1 MEVRLLGTGGWLP
14 TDERETACMYVR
26 SGSDVLLL
34 DAGTGARRLIT
45 EPVLLAGVER
55 LHVVLSHFHLDHVMG
70 LAALA
75 GLELEREIWMPARL
89 LADLPAGEVFERL
102 VGPPFFTGTDVVG
115 TPRDLDGDR
124 EIGPFRVEI
133 RVQPQH
139 PGKTIA
145 VKVEGR
151 LAYCTDTAYDPEN
164 VEFARGASILLHE
177 SYWSGETTDDTGH
190 TAAGEAG
197 RLAAESG
204 VERLVLV
211 HINPEGSGDGEL
223 AASAR
228 AHFAA
233 SEVGR
238 DGLVV
243 M

>member
-26 SGSDVLLL
+26 SGPDVLLL

-45 EPVLLAGVER
+45 EPALLAGVER

-75 GLELEREIWMPARL
+75 GLDLEREIWMPARL
-89 LADLPAGEVFERL
+89 LAGLPADEVFERL
-102 VGPPFFTGTDVVG
+102 VDPPFFTGTDVVG
-115 TPRDLDGDR
+115 TPRELEGDR
-124 EIGPFRVEI
+124 ELGPFGIEV

-145 VKVEGR
+145 VKVDGR
-151 LAYCTDTAYDPEN
+151 LAYCTDTAYDAEN

-177 SYWSGETTDDTGH
+177 SFWPGDTTDDPGH
-190 TAAGEAG
+190 TAAGEAA
-197 RLAAESG
+197 RLAAEAG

-211 HINPEGSGDGEL
+211 HINPEGCDDDEL

>member
-14 TDERETACMYVR
+14 TDVRETSCVYMR
-26 SGSDVLLL
+26 SGADVLLL
-34 DAGTGARRLIT
+34 DAGTGARRLVT
-45 EPVLLAGVER
+45 EPELLEGVER
-55 LHVVLSHFHLDHVMG
+55 LRVVLSHFHIDHVFG
-70 LAALA
+70 FTALA
-75 GLELEREIWMPARL
+75 GLELDREIWMPARL
-89 LADLPAGEVFERL
+89 LAGVPAGDLLERL
-102 VGPPFFTGTDVVG
+102 VGPPFFSVAGEAG
-115 TPRDLDGDR
+115 EARELEGDT
-124 EIGPFRVEI
+124 EIGPFRIEI

-145 VKVEGR
+145 VKVNGR
-151 LAYCTDTAYDPEN
+151 LAYCTDTAYDSEN
-164 VEFARGASILLHE
+164 VEFARGAAILLHE
-177 SYWSGETTDDTGH
+177 SFWPGDTTDDPGH

-197 RLAAESG
+197 RLAAEAG

-211 HINPEGSGDGEL
+211 HINPEASGDGEL

>member
-1 MEVRLLGTGGWLP
+1 VEVRLLGTGGWLP
-14 TDERETACMYVR
+14 TDERETACIYVR
-26 SGSDVLLL
+26 SGPDLLLL

-45 EPVLLAGVER
+45 DPALLAGVER
-55 LHVVLSHFHLDHVMG
+55 VHVVLSHFHLDHVMG

-75 GLELEREIWMPARL
+75 GLDLEREIWMPARL
-89 LADLPAGEVFERL
+89 LAGLPADEVFERL

-115 TPRDLDGDR
+115 TPRELDSDR
-124 EIGPFRVEI
+124 EVGPFRVEI

-145 VKVEGR
+145 VKVDGR

-164 VEFARGASILLHE
+164 VEFVRGASILLHE
-177 SYWSGETTDDTGH
+177 SFWSGDTTNDPTH

-197 RLAAESG
+197 RLAAEAC

-211 HINPEGSGDGEL
+211 HVNPEDCDDDQL
-223 AASAR
+223 ATSAR
-228 AHFAA
+228 ARFAA

>member
-45 EPVLLAGVER
+45 EPALLEGVER

-75 GLELEREIWMPARL
+75 GLDLEREIWMPARL
-89 LADLPAGEVFERL
+89 LTGLPAGDVFERL
-102 VGPPFFTGTDVVG
+102 VGPPFFTGADVVG
-115 TPRDLDGDR
+115 TPRELEGDR
-124 EIGPFRVEI
+124 ELGPFRIEI

-145 VKVEGR
+145 VKVDGR
-151 LAYCTDTAYDPEN
+151 LAYCTDTAYDSEN
-164 VEFARGASILLHE
+164 VEFARGASVLLHE
-177 SYWSGETTDDTGH
+177 SFWSGETTDDPGH

-197 RLAAESG
+197 RLATESG

-211 HINPEGSGDGEL
+211 HINPEDCDDDEL
-223 AASAR
+223 ATSAR

>member
-1 MEVRLLGTGGWLP
+1 VEVRLLGTGGWLP
-14 TDERETACMYVR
+14 TDERETACVYVR
-26 SGSDVLLL
+26 SGSDLLLL

-45 EPVLLAGVER
+45 DPTLLEGVER

-89 LADLPAGEVFERL
+89 LAGLPAEGVFERL
-102 VGPPFFTGTDVVG
+102 VGPPFFTGADSVG
-115 TPRDLDGDR
+115 TPRELDSDR
-124 EIGPFRVEI
+124 EVGPFRVEI

-145 VKVEGR
+145 VKVDGR

-164 VEFARGASILLHE
+164 IEFARGASILLHE
-177 SYWSGETTDDTGH
+177 SFWPGDTTDDPGH
-190 TAAGEAG
+190 TAAGEAS
-197 RLAAESG
+197 RLAAEAG
-204 VERLVLV
+204 VDRLVLV

-223 AASAR
+223 VASAR
-228 AHFAA
+228 ARFAA

>member
-14 TDERETACMYVR
+14 TDERETACVYVR
-26 SGSDVLLL
+26 SGPDVLLL
-34 DAGTGARRLIT
+34 DAGTGARRLVT
-45 EPVLLAGVER
+45 EPALLEGVER

-89 LADLPAGEVFERL
+89 LAGLPADEVFERL
-102 VGPPFFTGTDVVG
+102 VGPPFFTGADVVG
-115 TPRDLDGDR
+115 TPREVEGDH
-124 EIGPFRVEI
+124 ELGPFAIEI

-145 VKVEGR
+145 VKVDGR
-151 LAYCTDTAYDPEN
+151 LAYCTDTAYDSEN
-164 VEFARGASILLHE
+164 VEFARGASVLLHE
-177 SYWSGETTDDTGH
+177 SFWSGDTTDDRGH

-197 RLAAESG
+197 QLAAESG

-211 HINPEGSGDGEL
+211 HINPEDCDDDEL
-223 AASAR
+223 ATSAR
-228 AHFAA
+228 AHFSA

>member
-26 SGSDVLLL
+26 SGPDLLLL

-45 EPVLLAGVER
+45 EPELLDGVER

-75 GLELEREIWMPARL
+75 GLELDREIWMPARL
-89 LADLPAGEVFERL
+89 LAGLPADEVFERL
-102 VGPPFFTGTDVVG
+102 VDPPFFTGTDVVG
-115 TPRDLDGDR
+115 TPRELDGDR
-124 EIGPFRVEI
+124 ELGPFRIEI

-139 PGKTIA
+139 PGMTIA
-145 VKVEGR
+145 VKVDGR
-151 LAYCTDTAYDPEN
+151 LAYCTDTAYDSEN
-164 VEFARGASILLHE
+164 VEFARGASVLLHE
-177 SYWSGETTDDTGH
+177 SFWPGDTTDDPGH

-197 RLAAESG
+197 RLAAEAG

-211 HINPEGSGDGEL
+211 HVNPEGGDDGEL

-228 AHFAA
+228 ARFAPV
-233 SEVGR
+233 EVGR

>member
-26 SGSDVLLL
+26 SGPDVLLL
-34 DAGTGARRLIT
+34 DAGTGARRLVT
-45 EPVLLAGVER
+45 EPALLEGVER

-89 LADLPAGEVFERL
+89 LAALPADEVFERL
-102 VGPPFFTGTDVVG
+102 VGPPFFTGADVVG
-115 TPRDLDGDR
+115 TPREVKGDH
-124 EIGPFRVEI
+124 ELGPFRIEI

-145 VKVEGR
+145 VKVDGR
-151 LAYCTDTAYDPEN
+151 LAYCTDTAYDSEN
-164 VEFARGASILLHE
+164 VEFARGASVLLHE
-177 SYWSGETTDDTGH
+177 SFWSGDTTDDRGH

-197 RLAAESG
+197 QLAAESG

-211 HINPEGSGDGEL
+211 HINPEDCDDDEL
-223 AASAR
+223 ATSAR
-228 AHFAA
+228 THFEA

>member
-26 SGSDVLLL
+26 SGPDLLLL

-45 EPVLLAGVER
+45 EPALLEGVER
-55 LHVVLSHFHLDHVMG
+55 LHVVLSHFHLDHVAG
-70 LAALA
+70 LVALA
-75 GLELEREIWMPARL
+75 GLNLEREIWMPARL
-89 LADLPAGEVFERL
+89 LSGLPADEVFQRL

-115 TPRDLDGDR
+115 RPRELEGDR
-124 EIGPFRVEI
+124 EVGPFRIEI
-133 RVQPQH
+133 RVQTRH

-145 VKVEGR
+145 VKVDGR
-151 LAYCTDTAYDPEN
+151 LAYCTDTAYDGEN
-164 VEFARGASILLHE
+164 VEFARGAQALLHE
-177 SYWSGETTDDTGH
+177 SFWPGDTTDDLTH

-197 RLAAESG
+197 RLASEAG

-211 HINPEGSGDGEL
+211 HINPEGCDDDEL
-223 AASAR
+223 ATSAR

>member
-14 TDERETACMYVR
+14 TDERETACVYVR
-26 SGSDVLLL
+26 SGPDVLLL
-34 DAGTGARRLIT
+34 DAGTGARRLVT
-45 EPVLLAGVER
+45 EPALLEGVER

-89 LADLPAGEVFERL
+89 LAGLPADEVFERL
-102 VGPPFFTGTDVVG
+102 VGPPFFTGADVVG
-115 TPRDLDGDR
+115 TPREVKGDH
-124 EIGPFRVEI
+124 ELGPFRIEI

-145 VKVEGR
+145 VKVDGR
-151 LAYCTDTAYDPEN
+151 LAYCTDTAYDSEN
-164 VEFARGASILLHE
+164 VEFARGASVLLHE
-177 SYWSGETTDDTGH
+177 SFWSGDTTDDAGH

-211 HINPEGSGDGEL
+211 HINPEDCDDDEL
-223 AASAR
+223 ATSAR
-228 AHFAA
+228 AHFSA

-238 DGLVV
+238 DGLMV

>member
-14 TDERETACMYVR
+14 TDERETACVYVR
-26 SGSDVLLL
+26 SGPDVLLL

-45 EPVLLAGVER
+45 EPALLAGVDR

-75 GLELEREIWMPARL
+75 GLDLEREIWMPARL
-89 LADLPAGEVFERL
+89 LAGLPAQEVFERL
-102 VGPPFFTGTDVVG
+102 VDPPFFTGTDVVG
-115 TPRDLDGDR
+115 TPHELDGDR
-124 EIGPFRVEI
+124 ELGPFRIEV

-145 VKVEGR
+145 VKVDDR

-164 VEFARGASILLHE
+164 IEFARGASILLHE
-177 SYWSGETTDDTGH
+177 SFWSGDTTDDPGH

-197 RLAAESG
+197 RLASESG

-211 HINPEGSGDGEL
+211 HINPEDCDDDEL
-223 AASAR
+223 ATSAR
-228 AHFAA
+228 AHFGAA
-233 SEVGR
+233 ETGR
-238 DGLVV
+238 DGLVLV
-243 M
+243 